1 MIVIATQI
9 QIKSIPAFFRFIPM
23 VRNIRRQL
31 AGTEG
36 LVFVKFNGLRTFT
49 GWENYEVMKV
59 FRNSGNHLDAMQNLK
74 SIGKSKSVAWEAE
87 SEPGWHEAREKLDGV
102 QY

>member
-1 MIVIATQI
+1 MIVVATQI
-9 QIKSIPAFFRFIPM
+9 KIKSIPAFFRFIPV
-23 VRNIRRQL
+23 VRDIRRQL

-36 LVFVKFNGLRTFT
+36 LIFVKFKGLRTFT
-49 GWENYEVMKV
+49 GWESDEAMKV

-74 SIGKSKSVAWEAE
+74 SIGKSKSVAWETE
-87 SEPGWHEAREKLDGV
+87 SEPGWHEARKRLAGV